1 MAVVMRINS
10 CKYLYSVVNASDF
23 RDEQYPQIA
32 FAGRSNVGKSSLL
45 NQLVGVK
52 NVAKV
57 SQTPGKTRAVN
68 FFMTNV
74 NLILVDLPGFGYA
87 KVSKS
92 IREQWGQLI
101 ESYMTDND
109 MLKGVVH
116 LVDSRHPPT
125 PLDQE
130 LNDWLNESGIEYLVV
145 LTKADKLSRNDIAKN
160 ISTAKKE
167 LVLTTGTEP
176 LMFSARTGLGKKE
189 LLHWIN
195 SQIE

>member
-10 CKYLYSVVNASDF
+10 CKYLYSVVNSNDF

-45 NQLVGVK
+45 NQLVGMK

-74 NLILVDLPGFGYA
+74 NLMLVDLPGFGYA

-101 ESYMTDND
+101 ESYLTDND
-109 MLKGVVH
+109 MLRGVVH

-130 LNDWLNESGIEYLVV
+130 LNDWLNESSIEYLVV
-145 LTKADKLSRNDIAKN
+145 LTKADKLSRNDIAKS

-189 LLHWIN
+189 LLHWID
-195 SQIE
+195 SQIQ